1 MAYTEI
7 AEDTEFTEKSG
18 NAKLEKRNPKSGRGG
33 KTQRFCHDPSTTRPD
48 APEVSAKK
56 KSGRFG
62 RDDNWCAG
70 AGRRE
75 RRRGIHRAKT
85 ARWGRVPHFADSVR
99 NDGDVGEVRWLEEE
113 VLEEAREEEDDEEG
127 GDAKEGAEGELVLGG
142 DGETDGVGVAFAKA
156 AAGGA
161 RSEIA
166 FPATGVENEDGS
178 DADDAAQE
186 GAEENGEKG
195 SAEAEKGADHG
206 HHFDVAH
213 THAITFADE
222 FVNDGGGQEEQAA
235 ESGAEER
242 VNDSSDAVGESVG
255 QAEPEAIDAQERTGE
270 NARGKGQAEA
280 QAEEVDG
287 VREETDEEVGD
298 NKNDEEAAEEEPFE
312 GGQGDAEGVVGED
325 EVGAGEE
332 LDDGVH
338 GRDGEAAV
346 AAFAA
351 EEEPTEDGDVVVG
364 LDGCLAARA
373 AGGGANDGESF
384 GDARDA
390 NVEEAADDDAE
401 EEEEKGNH
409 QE

>member
-1 MAYTEI
+1 M
-7 AEDTEFTEKSG
+7 
-18 NAKLEKRNPKSGRGG
+18 
-33 KTQRFCHDPSTTRPD
+33 
-48 APEVSAKK
+48 
-56 KSGRFG
+56 
-62 RDDNWCAG
+62 
-70 AGRRE
+70 
-75 RRRGIHRAKT
+75 
-85 ARWGRVPHFADSVR
+85 
-99 NDGDVGEVRWLEEE
+99 
-113 VLEEAREEEDDEEG
+113 LEEAREEEDDEEG
-127 GDAKEGAEGELVLGG
+127 GDAEEGAEGELVLGC
-142 DGETDGVGVAFAKA
+142 DDQADRIGVAFAQA

-161 RSEIA
+161 RGEIA

-178 DADDAAQE
+178 DADDATEE
-186 GAEENGEKG
+186 GAEENGEEG

-213 THAITFADE
+213 THAIALADE

-235 ESGAEER
+235 EGGAEQG
-242 VNDSSDAVGESVG
+242 VNDSSDALRESVG
-255 QAEPEAIDAQERTGE
+255 QAEPQAIDAQERTGE
-270 NARGKGQAEA
+270 NARGEGEAEA

-287 VREETDEEVGD
+287 VREETNEEVGD
-298 NKNDEEAAEEEPFE
+298 DENDEEAAEEEPFE
-312 GGQGDAEGVVGED
+312 GGEGDAESVVGEN

-351 EEEPTEDGDVVVG
+351 EEEPTEDGNVVVG
-364 LDGCLAARA
+364 LDGGFAARA
-373 AGGGANDGESF
+373 AGSWADDGESF

-401 EEEEKGNH
+401 EEEEEGDH